1 MSTKLDSYQIGIVI
15 VEVASYGSRVHELND
30 KAGNLSC
37 PKIHV
42 ATWTYILLARGKV
55 IDFLGFKKN
64 VALFGNWRDGGKVG
78 IVKLVW

>member
-1 MSTKLDSYQIGIVI
+1 MSTKLYSYQIGIVI
-15 VEVASYGSRVHELND
+15 VASNGSRVHELNS

-78 IVKLVW
+78 IVELVW

>member
-15 VEVASYGSRVHELND
+15 VASNGSHVHELNS
-30 KAGNLSC
+30 KASNLSC
-37 PKIHV
+37 SKIHV
-42 ATWTYILLARGKV
+42 ATWTYVLLARGKV

-78 IVKLVW
+78 IVQLVW